1 MIKYLLIFL
10 SISILGLKVSAQE
23 DFEGEILYITDELRL
38 SLYEGSNQRSKILQ
52 YLTSGERLEVTQNS
66 GAYAF
71 VITESGKKGWVKRGF
86 LVSKLPTITLL
97 EQEQEKTVALVQEL
111 NKLANSGQI
120 IDQYEKD
127 MDALSNQLKAEIEAR
142 ETVEAEIE
150 DIKQEAEEKQNKADL
165 VIKASQ
171 HKADP
176 LDVLITI
183 TLGYWRYLLPLC
195 FGFILIGFIIAK
207 QMLEARIK
215 KKFQGI
221 KVW

>member
-10 SISILGLKVSAQE
+10 SISTLAFKLSAQE
-23 DFEGEILYITDELRL
+23 VVEGEILYITDELRL
-38 SLYEGSNQRSKILQ
+38 SLYEDANQRSKILQ
-52 YLTSGERLEVTQNS
+52 YLSSGERLEVSQNS
-66 GAYAF
+66 GPYAF

-97 EQEQEKTVALVQEL
+97 EQEQEKTEALVQEL
-111 NKLANSGQI
+111 NKLANSSQV

-127 MDALSNQLKAEIEAR
+127 MDALSNQLKAETEAK
-142 ETVEAEIE
+142 EAVEAQIE
-150 DIKQEAEEKQNKADL
+150 GIKQQAEEKQKKADL
-165 VIKASQ
+165 VVKASQ
-171 HKADP
+171 HKAEP